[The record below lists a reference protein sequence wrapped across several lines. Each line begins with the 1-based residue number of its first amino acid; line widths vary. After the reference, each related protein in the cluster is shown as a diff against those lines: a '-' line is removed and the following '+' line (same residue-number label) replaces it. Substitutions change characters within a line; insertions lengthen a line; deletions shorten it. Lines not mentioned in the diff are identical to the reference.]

1 MGGPGS
7 GGSRVNSGPP
17 SKSYKLRWLSGNAGH
32 RTRTELDERAEKT
45 ASVAGECPE
54 PPAEMLEAQARYWR
68 QWAPLAHRRGML
80 DEDRTAGFALLCR
93 TAAEADEFLEVIK
106 EQGLTY
112 KKVTIDGA
120 GQQHEE
126 IRSHPIL
133 SHYRGH
139 LHRMEQLMARYGLA
153 ADGKVRAEPAEK
165 QDDERDQLAKLL
177 AVK

>member
-7 GGSRVNSGPP
+7 GGSRVNSGPA
-17 SKSYKLRWLSGNAGH
+17 SKSSKLRWLSGNAGH
-32 RTRTELDERAEKT
+32 RTRTELDERAEKQP
-45 ASVAGECPE
+45 SVAGECPE
-54 PPAEMLEAQARYWR
+54 PPADMPESQARYWR
-68 QWAPLAHRRGML
+68 QWAGQSHRRGML
-80 DEDRTAGFALLCR
+80 DADRVAGFALLCR
-93 TAAEADEFLEVIK
+93 TAAEADEFLEVIR

-153 ADGKVRAEPAEK
+153 ADGKVRTEQVETK
-165 QDDERDQLAKLL
+165 DDERETLAKLL